1 MPQTQHILLTL
12 DEAAA
17 FLRMSPQD
25 LRAMT
30 VAGELPCHRFGER
43 LQFEQKELDLWLSQ
57 RLVEAGKAGRKLA
70 SGSKGGSDF
79 SLLDYCRENCVSCHL
94 PGKTKPAVLKA
105 LVELADGTGFL
116 YNPDDLLEQLRQRE
130 EQGSTAM
137 SSGIALVHPAE
148 RDEYLFE
155 EPFLCLA
162 RAVQPVF
169 FGETDGLPTD
179 IFFLIAS
186 TDSDL
191 HIKMLARI
199 CRLCELTNLLTDLR
213 AAESSEEMLDALR
226 HAEAHPA
233 FLKDL
238 Q

>member
-1 MPQTQHILLTL
+1 
-12 DEAAA
+12 
-17 FLRMSPQD
+17 
-25 LRAMT
+25 
-30 VAGELPCHRFGER
+30 
-43 LQFEQKELDLWLSQ
+43 
-57 RLVEAGKAGRKLA
+57 
-70 SGSKGGSDF
+70 
-79 SLLDYCRENCVSCHL
+79 
-94 PGKTKPAVLKA
+94 
-105 LVELADGTGFL
+105 
-116 YNPDDLLEQLRQRE
+116 
-130 EQGSTAM
+130 
-137 SSGIALVHPAE
+137 
-148 RDEYLFE
+148 
-155 EPFLCLA
+155 LA

-169 FGETDGLPTD
+169 FGEADGLPTD

-199 CRLCELTNLLTDLR
+199 CRLCELTNFLTDLR